1 MNMDVSSWS
10 EALNRTASV
19 DEPRIDLPHLTLQ
32 TGIGISVAIAGN
44 VLISLA
50 LNLQKL
56 AHLRLSR
63 ERRQAR
69 MERELHSVDRLRSRS
84 LQDQAPSEDPASS
97 DEPETQPLIPDSSA
111 SGPRARYGAS
121 AEAETRRDNSRSRK
135 STSLTR
141 GRRVSKPQRKPSF
154 ASRFL
159 PFRISLH
166 DGVNDDREDVS
177 HTQEASAIPV
187 DVIPAECLVA
197 LNGNHMRRYPA
208 EDLEDEGTES
218 DYLRSKLWSVFLFWK
233 LNPCYR

>member
-1 MNMDVSSWS
+1 VNMDISSWS
-10 EALNRTASV
+10 EALNRTAGV

-56 AHLRLSR
+56 AHLRLSK

-69 MERELHSVDRLRSRS
+69 MERELHSGDRLRSRS
-84 LQDQAPSEDPASS
+84 LQDQVPSEGPAPS
-97 DEPETQPLIPDSSA
+97 DEPETQPLIPDPSVSR
-111 SGPRARYGAS
+111 PRARYGAS
-121 AEAETRRDNSRSRK
+121 ASAETRRDNSRSRK
-135 STSLTR
+135 STSSTR
-141 GRRVSKPQRKPSF
+141 GRRVGKPQRKPSF
-154 ASRFL
+154 VSLFL

-166 DGVNDDREDVS
+166 GGVKDDREDVS
-177 HTQEASAIPV
+177 EVSATPV
-187 DVIPAECLVA
+187 DVIPAERLVA
-197 LNGNHMRRYPA
+197 LNGNHRQKCPS

-233 LNPCYR
+233 LSPCYR